1 MNKDQSLTWELLTIL
16 GVILL
21 LISPLG
27 QWLAGVVYEASVHHD
42 MNLSFNPFGGS
53 KTSTFQPTSS
63 SSSGGSRSGSSGT
76 SLFNVGII
84 DANGEAGTMQV
95 VAHDQASALG
105 NATQGG
111 NTPTGIVSFV

>member
-1 MNKDQSLTWELLTIL
+1 MNKDQSLTWELLVIL
-16 GVILL
+16 GIILL
-21 LISPLG
+21 LISPIG
-27 QWLAGVVYEASVHHD
+27 QWLAGIVYEASVHHD
-42 MNLSFNPFGGS
+42 MNLTFNPFDS
-53 KTSTFQPTSS
+53 KKTSTFQPTSS
-63 SSSGGSRSGSSGT
+63 GGGSGGGSGGT

-84 DANGEAGTMQV
+84 DANGEPGTMQV